1 MLTFKFPRK
10 TLAVQSFT
18 APLLSEKKI
27 AELIQRVENLHT
39 HPREVHRRHA
49 GNFRS
54 VYLGRGLDFEE
65 SRPYQRGDDLRDM
78 DWRTTA
84 RSNKPYLKIYRE
96 EHQPGLHIV
105 LDRSAGM
112 RFGTVKQLKVTQG
125 ACLSILFAFAAAK
138 RGAAISATMLES
150 DSLTLPAT
158 NGEAGAMQV
167 MHAAI
172 TPCPPTTTQASWPLR
187 ATLVA
192 LDNQLPRST
201 HFIIISDFSSLQKT
215 DADFLQQLA
224 ARHELLLMQVLDP
237 AEKNLP
243 NVGYACFW
251 DNKASSALWVNTADV
266 KVRAQFKLKTDE
278 FFEAQQK
285 VLRRT
290 GAAYYLCYS
299 DDDAFDVLVKQG
311 VM

>member
-1 MLTFKFPRK
+1 MLKFSRK
-10 TLAVQSFT
+10 RAQAAQDFS
-18 APLLSEKKI
+18 APLLSEKEI
-27 AELIQRVENLHT
+27 AELIEQVNDLHT
-39 HPREVHRRHA
+39 QHRDVHRRHA

-112 RFGTVKQLKVTQG
+112 RFGTIKQLKVTQG
-125 ACLSILFAFAAAK
+125 VRLSILFAFAAAK
-138 RGAAISATMLES
+138 RGAAVSATMLEHNGF
-150 DSLTLPAT
+150 TLPAT

-167 MHAAI
+167 LQAAI
-172 TPCPPTTTQASWPLR
+172 TPCPPGSMQLGPSLH
-187 ATLVA
+187 ATLAA

-201 HFIIISDFSSLQKT
+201 QFVIISDFSALEQP

-224 ARHELLLMQVLDP
+224 TRHELLLMQILDP

-251 DNKASSALWVNTADV
+251 DNKAGAALWINSNDA
-266 KVRAQFKLKTDE
+266 KVREQFKDQADA
-278 FFEAQQK
+278 FFATQQK
-285 VLRRT
+285 MLQRI
-290 GAAYYLCYS
+290 GAPHFLCYS
-299 DDDAFDVLVKQG
+299 HEDAFDFLVNQG